1 MEELLQ
7 QRLDTIFELN
17 KHDRNVQYLKQLGL
31 NDINLFTKE
40 IMLIY
45 SKESDLSAKNRNLM
59 SRIYFN
65 LYRTIQAQK
74 EIEEKKANEIV
85 NQIEA
90 CPEGGEGEIIKVK

>member
-7 QRLDTIFELN
+7 QRLYTIFDLN
-17 KHDRNVQYLKQLGL
+17 KHDRNVQFLKELGL
-31 NDINLFTKE
+31 NDINIFTKE

-74 EIEEKKANEIV
+74 EIEEKKENEIV

>member
-17 KHDRNVQYLKQLGL
+17 KHDRNVQCLKEFGL

-45 SKESDLSAKNRNLM
+45 RKESDLSSKNRNLM

-65 LYRTIQAQK
+65 LYRTVQAQK
-74 EIEEKKANEIV
+74 EIEEKKANELD
-85 NQIEA
+85 NSS
-90 CPEGGEGEIIKVK
+90 EGSEGEVIKVK

>member
-1 MEELLQ
+1 MEKLLQ

-17 KHDRNVQYLKQLGL
+17 KHDRNVQFLKELGL

-74 EIEEKKANEIV
+74 EIEEKKANELD
-85 NQIEA
+85 NSS
-90 CPEGGEGEIIKVK
+90 EGSEGEVIKIK

>member
-7 QRLDTIFELN
+7 QRLNTIFELN
-17 KHDRNVQYLKQLGL
+17 KHDRNVQFLKELGL
-31 NDINLFTKE
+31 NDINLFTNE

-74 EIEEKKANEIV
+74 EIEEKKANEI
-85 NQIEA
+85 EA

>member
-7 QRLDTIFELN
+7 QRLDTIFDLN
-17 KHDRNVQYLKQLGL
+17 KHDRNVQFLKELGL

-74 EIEEKKANEIV
+74 EIEEKKENEIV

>member
-17 KHDRNVQYLKQLGL
+17 KHDRNVEFLKELGL

-74 EIEEKKANEIV
+74 EIEEKKANELD
-85 NQIEA
+85 NSS
-90 CPEGGEGEIIKVK
+90 EGSEGEVIKIK